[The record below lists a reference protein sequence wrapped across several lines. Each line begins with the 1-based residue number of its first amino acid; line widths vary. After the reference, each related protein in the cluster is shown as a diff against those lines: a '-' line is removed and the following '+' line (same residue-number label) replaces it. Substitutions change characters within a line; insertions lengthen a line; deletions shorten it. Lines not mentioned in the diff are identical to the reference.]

1 MPDRCPALR
10 PPLAPVPGS
19 SCRSGNGRLPTTCT
33 RHTPQPPPRQPTGI
47 PLPAKLLHG
56 LENVS
61 FCRTGEFLPTVFNG
75 NYKFYCCRAHREYVC
90 IYDLTIIQNFL
101 NRALRRAGLALS
113 AAVKKFSMK
122 MCSSN
127 SRPRIRLVML
137 LSIMGGGPHRYAL
150 CPSNRFPKCSSASS
164 CTKQRGPSQ
173 SSESACS
180 DNAVR

>member
-1 MPDRCPALR
+1 MFLPFPQNFQAQIGLGKQLACQADAPLFILHGHLFPAH
-10 PPLAPVPGS
+10 LAGPVTALSHDLHAAYAATSAPATH
-19 SCRSGNGRLPTTCT
+19 RNT
-33 RHTPQPPPRQPTGI
+33 
-47 PLPAKLLHG
+47 LPAKLLHG

-61 FCRTGEFLPTVFNG
+61 FCRTGEFLTTVFNG

-137 LSIMGGGPHRYAL
+137 LSIMGGGPHR
-150 CPSNRFPKCSSASS
+150 
-164 CTKQRGPSQ
+164 
-173 SSESACS
+173 
-180 DNAVR
+180 